1 MKIVVC
7 SGSGTGDT
15 KLSAFDN
22 ALKNAGVYNYN
33 LIKLSSVIPPN
44 SELVIEKYKSPENE
58 FGDRLYVVCAEER
71 TDLVGRSIAAG
82 IGWYQWG
89 DGRGVFAEHHDIIE
103 ALDEKEAEK
112 NVATKL
118 ETTVRNLCEHRNI
131 PFKRSKMG
139 MVVSSKEVR
148 TKPTC
153 TLVVAVYKSS
163 SWEK

>member
-1 MKIVVC
+1 MKITIT
-7 SGSGTGDT
+7 SGSGIGDT
-15 KLSAFDN
+15 SLSAFDN
-22 ALKNAGVYNYN
+22 ALKSAGVLNYN

-44 SELVIEKYKSPENE
+44 TEIVVGKYKSPENE

-71 TDLVGRSIAAG
+71 TDLVGRTIAAG

-89 DGRGVFAEHHDIIE
+89 DNRGVFAEHHDIIE

-112 NVATKL
+112 NVSTRL
-118 ETTVRNLCEHRNI
+118 ETTVRNLCEHRGI

-139 MVVSSKEVR
+139 LLVSSKEVN

-153 TLVVAVYKSS
+153 TLVIAVYKST
-163 SWEK
+163 SWEQ